1 MRQGRR
7 WAVVALMVAA
17 IATVAHAEDWQALG
31 ERNFDYRSPQGTV
44 VTSAAEVV
52 SHVRLQVKQ
61 NALEIGEVTLYFDDG
76 ASQIAKLDAYVPAGR
91 QTPVIDVEGGP
102 KRVAKVDFTYR
113 SGDPDKHI
121 ALVRV
126 LGSK

>member
-1 MRQGRR
+1 MKLGPR
-7 WAVVALMVAA
+7 WVVMALMVAA
-17 IATVAHAEDWQALG
+17 MAAVAHAEEWQALG

-44 VTSAAEVV
+44 VTSAAGVV

-61 NALEIGEVTLYFDDG
+61 NALEIGEITLYFDEG
-76 ASQIAKLDAYVPAGR
+76 GSQSAKLDAYVAPGR
-91 QTPVIDVEGGP
+91 QTQVIDVQDGP
-102 KRVAKVDFTYR
+102 KRVAKVEFTYR
-113 SGDPDKHI
+113 SGDPEKHI